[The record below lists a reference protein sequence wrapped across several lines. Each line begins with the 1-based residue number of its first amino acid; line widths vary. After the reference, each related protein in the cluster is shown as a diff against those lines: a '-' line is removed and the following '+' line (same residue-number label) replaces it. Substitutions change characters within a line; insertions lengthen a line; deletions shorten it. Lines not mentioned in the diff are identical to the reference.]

1 MIRVTIHGL
10 SLPMYVVHKAIL
22 MTEIHLLVLIHGMWG
37 NPTHLAH
44 MDKIIREVKSSSENT
59 ASDEPELAVLVA
71 KTNRDESTY
80 DGIDWGGERVTQEVE
95 LLFVWFSFI
104 LFLTPSKILEDVQHY
119 ESQGKKVTRFS
130 VMGYSLGGLL
140 ARYVVGY
147 VMPIPRCALWAD
159 TVLRILHQ
167 NKFFEKVKPVNFN
180 TVATPHIGIPKFP
193 STLSA
198 ITNYIGPRFLSRTG
212 EQFFCVDTWSPRG
225 RPLLDVL
232 ADPGQHIHN
241 SFSQSIEDSEYAHRP
256 HFLSGPLALS

>member
-1 MIRVTIHGL
+1 MIRVTIHRL

-37 NPTHLAH
+37 NPGHLAH

-59 ASDEPELAVLVA
+59 VSDEPELAVLVA

-80 DGIDWGGERVTQEVE
+80 DGIDWGGERVTQEVD
-95 LLFVWFSFI
+95 FPFAYPSFI
-104 LFLTPSKILEDVQHY
+104 FLLTPSKILEDVQHY
-119 ESQGKKVTRFS
+119 ENQGKKVTRFS

-140 ARYVVGY
+140 ARYVIGY
-147 VMPIPRCALWAD
+147 VVPVLRCAQWSD

-167 NKFFEKVKPVNFN
+167 NKFFEKVTPVNFN
-180 TVATPHIGIPKFP
+180 TVATPHVGIPRLP

-198 ITNYIGPRFLSRTG
+198 IANYIGPRFLSRTG

-232 ADPGQHIHN
+232 ADPSQHIHI
-241 SFSQSIEDSEYAHRP
+241 SFS
-256 HFLSGPLALS
+256 